1 MLIHLSSLVL
11 FSFLAFAASAPTA
24 PALVYSSYLRDGF
37 TPNAIATDSAG
48 NIYLAG
54 NVVVDPDALQ
64 TTILVIKLN
73 PQASQYLYVRYL
85 GGSVYD
91 SANAIAVDAAGN
103 AYVAGQTASP
113 DFPVTTGGNLG
124 TPATGT
130 KDERSFV
137 TKLDPNGNVVF
148 SDVLGVSSVSTAQAV
163 VVTPAGQVVVSGTV
177 QSSGFIATAGAYS
190 VPSSKG
196 HPYLLQLDPTGTK
209 LVFAAT
215 GIGGSALALD
225 PSGSIYIAG
234 STTLLDYPTTPGVY
248 QPAFPSILSCN
259 QPCSASFQGA
269 NQYVTKVDPTGSKLI
284 YSTSLSGTGTTYNAG
299 LAVDTQGNAYLT
311 GEAGQGY
318 PYSVKTPPPTQPAL
332 GTNPGLPFLS
342 KLDPAGQTLLFS
354 VPVGGQGVQV
364 DSAGSVY
371 VAGRVASREGGSG
384 NYNIP
389 NTLPAVASVPAPC
402 LPGGLFIQNSAY
414 VAHVDGASGDVLGTQ
429 WIGGSH
435 LNLSTVALS
444 GSTLWVAGP
453 TSAPDAPFTPNSFGS
468 LGLAMDP
475 GAYLGAVDF
484 SQAQPA
490 SGTPQVGCVLDAADS
505 SPAGPVARYQLLSL
519 FGTAIGPA
527 AGVSATDNSTTNL
540 AGVSVTFGTVPAI
553 LLYVSSTQINLAVPA
568 VVFNQSTAVMQVTVN
583 GLSSQPRQFPLAEPN
598 PHLYMN
604 AAATYDVTKN
614 PNQLFVPLALNG
626 DGSLNSSV
634 QPAQP
639 GSTVSVFVNG
649 LAPVPGAVTSFL
661 QPYAAGLWSVE
672 NVVQVMPFLVRI
684 DLQAPSS
691 LNINALPINTGYDNG
706 VYSVG
711 LQLFTYS
718 GLPFR
723 PSVDVIYVSR

>member
-1 MLIHLSSLVL
+1 MLIRLSSLVL
-11 FSFLAFAASAPTA
+11 FSTLIIAASAPTA

-37 TPNAIATDSAG
+37 APNAIATDSAG

-54 NVVVDPDALQ
+54 KVIVDPDALQ

-103 AYVAGQTASP
+103 AYIAGQTASP

-137 TKLDPNGNVVF
+137 TKLDSHGNVVF
-148 SDVLGVSSVSTAQAV
+148 SDLLGGSSVSTARAIA
-163 VVTPAGQVVVSGTV
+163 VTPAGQVVVSGTA
-177 QSSGFIATAGAYS
+177 QSSGFSSTAGAYS
-190 VPSSKG
+190 VPNSNG
-196 HPYLLQLDPTGTK
+196 HPYLLELDATGTK
-209 LVFAAT
+209 PIFAAT
-215 GIGGSALALD
+215 GIGGTALALD
-225 PSGSIYIAG
+225 ASGNIYIAG
-234 STTLLDYPTTPGVY
+234 STTLSDYPTTPGVY
-248 QPAFPSILSCN
+248 QPAFSS
-259 QPCSASFQGA
+259 GA

-284 YSTSLSGTGTTYNAG
+284 YSTSLSGAGTTYNAG
-299 LAVDTQGNAYLT
+299 LAVDTQGNAYVT

-318 PYSVKTPPPTQPAL
+318 PYSVTTPPLSQPAL

-364 DSAGSVY
+364 DSAGSAY
-371 VAGRVASREGGSG
+371 VAGRVASLQGGAG

-389 NTLPAVASVPAPC
+389 NSLPAVASVPAPC

-414 VAHVDGASGDVLGTQ
+414 VAQVSASSGDLLATQ

-435 LNLSTVALS
+435 LNLSAVALS
-444 GSTLWVAGP
+444 GSTLWVAGL
-453 TSAPDAPFTPNSFGS
+453 TSAPDAPFTPNAFGS

-484 SQAQPA
+484 SQPQAA

-519 FGTAIGPA
+519 FGTGLGPA

-540 AGVSVTFGTVPAI
+540 AGVSVMFGTIPAI
-553 LLYVSSTQINLAVPA
+553 LLYASSTQINLAVPA
-568 VVFNQSTAVMQVTVN
+568 VIFNQSTAVMQVTVN
-583 GLSSQPRQFPLAEPN
+583 GLSSQPRQFPLVEPN

-626 DGSLNSSV
+626 DGSLNSNTN
-634 QPAQP
+634 PAQP

-649 LAPVPGAVTSFL
+649 LAPVPGAVTSYL
-661 QPYAAGLWSVE
+661 QPYAAGVWSVE

-691 LNINALPINTGYDNG
+691 LNINALPINTSYENG
-706 VYSVG
+706 VYSAG
-711 LQLFTYS
+711 LQLFTY
-718 GLPFR
+718 GGFPFR